1 MHRRPMIEALG
12 VYETSDST
20 EAEML
25 RRTKEFVSSNAQCFE
40 RTLSTGHITGSA
52 WIVSADRRHA
62 LLTHHRKL
70 DMWVQLGGHSDGD
83 PDTCSVATREA
94 LEESGLQSI
103 VLISPDIFDVDVH
116 RIPERGAEPAH
127 FHYDIRYLFQAA
139 HDEPFVVSEESLAL
153 AWVEME
159 SLVELGVDQSV
170 LRMAAKT
177 TGAV

>member
-1 MHRRPMIEALG
+1 
-12 VYETSDST
+12 
-20 EAEML
+20 ML
-25 RRTKEFVSSNAQCFE
+25 RRTKEFVSSNPECFE
-40 RTLSTGHITGSA
+40 RTLLTGHVTGSA

-83 PDTCSVATREA
+83 PDTCAVATREA

-103 VLISPDIFDVDVH
+103 ALVSSNIFDVDVH

-127 FHYDIRYLFQAA
+127 FHYDIRYLFEAA
-139 HDEPFVVSEESLAL
+139 RDEVFVVSEESLAL

-159 SLVELGVDQSV
+159 KLVELGVDRSV

-177 TGAV
+177 IAAV